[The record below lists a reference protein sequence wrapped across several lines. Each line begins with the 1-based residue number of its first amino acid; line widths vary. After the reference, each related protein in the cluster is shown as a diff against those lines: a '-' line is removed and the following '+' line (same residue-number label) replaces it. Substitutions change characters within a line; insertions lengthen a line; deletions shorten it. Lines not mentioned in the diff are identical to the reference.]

1 MHGEEG
7 PVSKSFEMIQGTP
20 TYNLYI
26 NGEWTR
32 SLRNE
37 STEITNP
44 ATGELFARVQ
54 QAGKAETERAIA
66 AAHGAYKAW
75 AGTPVSER
83 ETVFFRAADVLAGKA
98 KEITEVLISESGSI
112 AGKAGFEIGYC
123 FDLLRT
129 AAAEMRRSPGET
141 MPLTAAGQ
149 FGFTVRQPL
158 GVIAGIAP
166 FNAPFLL
173 AMKKVVLALAAG
185 NGFVLKPSELTPVTG
200 LKIAEVFDEAGLPP
214 GLLNVIPGPA
224 SEIGATIF
232 ADPRVR
238 MITFTGSTQTGRHLA
253 VEAAKS
259 LKRFT
264 LEMGGKS
271 PLIVL
276 GDADIN
282 YAVKAAAFGIFF
294 HQGQVCMA
302 NSRILVEE
310 SIFDAFCERFAEVA
324 RSLKVGDP
332 REPDTVIGPLIRHS
346 QCAVID
352 GHVEDAVNKGARLLC
367 GATHKDQYYWPTVL
381 SGVTPDMRIFHEES
395 FGPVTS
401 IIKIRN
407 HEEALEIA
415 NGTDYGLSSGVIT
428 NDMQK
433 ALDLAFGLDS
443 GMVHLNDCTVSD
455 EPHVP
460 FGGVKNSGFGRE
472 GGRFSMEEMTE
483 VKWITMQRGQR
494 AFPM

>member
-1 MHGEEG
+1 MPTSYE
-7 PVSKSFEMIQGTP
+7 VIDGTP
-20 TYNLYI
+20 NYNLFV
-26 NGEWTR
+26 GGKWVR
-32 SLRNE
+32 SSRNE
-37 STEITNP
+37 VTESYNP
-44 ATGELFARVQ
+44 ATGALFAKVQ
-54 QAGKAETERAIA
+54 QAGKAETEAAIA

-75 AGTPVSER
+75 AATPVFER
-83 ETVFFRAADVLAGKA
+83 ESVFIRAADVLAA
-98 KEITEVLISESGSI
+98 KSKDIIDVLVQESGSV
-112 AGKAGFEIGYC
+112 AGKAGFEVHFC

-141 MPLTAAGQ
+141 MPLTAPGQ
-149 FGFTVRQPL
+149 FGFTIRQPL

-200 LKIAEVFDEAGLPP
+200 LKIAEVFDEAGLSP
-214 GLLNVIPGPA
+214 GLLSVVNGSA
-224 SEIGATIF
+224 SEVGAAIF

-253 VEAAKS
+253 VEAAKT

-276 GDADIN
+276 GDADVD
-282 YAVKAAAFGIFF
+282 YAVRAAAFGIFF

-310 SIFDAFCERFAEVA
+310 PIFDAFCERFTAVA
-324 RSLKVGDP
+324 KSLKVGDP
-332 REPDTVIGPLIRHS
+332 REPDTVIGPLIRGT

-352 GHVEDAVNKGARLLC
+352 GHVDDAVDKGAKLLC
-367 GATHKDQYYWPTVL
+367 GKTHEAQYYWPTVL
-381 SGVTPDMRIFHEES
+381 SGVTREMRIFREES

-401 IIKIRN
+401 IIKVRD
-407 HEEALEIA
+407 HKEALEIA
-415 NGTDYGLSSGVIT
+415 NDTDYGLSAGVIT

-433 ALDLAFGLDS
+433 AMELAFSLES

-455 EPHVP
+455 EPHAP

-483 VKWITMQRGQR
+483 LKWITIQSGQR

>member
-1 MHGEEG
+1 
-7 PVSKSFEMIQGTP
+7 
-20 TYNLYI
+20 
-26 NGEWTR
+26 
-32 SLRNE
+32 
-37 STEITNP
+37 
-44 ATGELFARVQ
+44 
-54 QAGKAETERAIA
+54 
-66 AAHGAYKAW
+66 
-75 AGTPVSER
+75 
-83 ETVFFRAADVLAGKA
+83 
-98 KEITEVLISESGSI
+98 
-112 AGKAGFEIGYC
+112 
-123 FDLLRT
+123 
-129 AAAEMRRSPGET
+129 
-141 MPLTAAGQ
+141 
-149 FGFTVRQPL
+149 VRQPL

-185 NGFVLKPSELTPVTG
+185 NGFILKPSELTPVTG

-214 GLLNVIPGPA
+214 GLLSVVPGLA
-224 SEIGATIF
+224 SEVGAAIF

-253 VEAAKS
+253 VEAAKT

-276 GDADIN
+276 GDADVD
-282 YAVKAAAFGIFF
+282 YAVRAAAFGIFF

-310 SIFDAFCERFAEVA
+310 PIFDAFCERFVA
-324 RSLKVGDP
+324 VAKSLKVGDP
-332 REPDTVIGPLIRHS
+332 REPDTVIGPLIRGT

-352 GHVEDAVNKGARLLC
+352 GHVEDAVDKGAKLLC
-367 GATHKDQYYWPTVL
+367 GKKHEAQYYWPTVL
-381 SGVTPDMRIFHEES
+381 SGVTREMRIFREES
-395 FGPVTS
+395 FGPITS
-401 IIKIRN
+401 IIKVRD
-407 HEEALEIA
+407 HKEALEIA
-415 NGTDYGLSSGVIT
+415 NDTDYGLSAGVIT

-433 ALDLAFGLDS
+433 AMELAFSLDS

-455 EPHVP
+455 EPHAP

-483 VKWITMQRGQR
+483 LKWITIQSGQR

>member
-1 MHGEEG
+1 MTT
-7 PVSKSFEMIQGTP
+7 SFEMINGTP
-20 TYNLYI
+20 HYNLYI
-26 NGEWTR
+26 DGEWTR
-32 SLRNE
+32 SLRNDATE
-37 STEITNP
+37 STNP

-54 QAGKAETERAIA
+54 QAGAAETMRAIS

-75 AGTPVSER
+75 AGLSVSER
-83 ETVFFRAADVLAGKA
+83 EAVFFRAADVLAGKA
-98 KEITEVLISESGSI
+98 KDITETLIAESGSI
-112 AGKAGFEIGYC
+112 AGKAGFEVGYC

-129 AAAEMRRSPGET
+129 AASELRRSPGET
-141 MPLTAAGQ
+141 MPMTAPGQ

-158 GVIAGIAP
+158 GVVAGIAP

-200 LKIAEVFDEAGLPP
+200 LKIAEVFHEAGLPK

-224 SEIGATIF
+224 AEIGSAIF

-238 MITFTGSTQTGRHLA
+238 MITFTGSTQTGKHLA
-253 VEAAKS
+253 VEAAKT

-276 GDADIN
+276 GDADVD

-310 SIFDAFCERFAEVA
+310 PIFDAFCERFAAVA
-324 RSLKVGDP
+324 KSLKVGDP
-332 REPDTVIGPLIRHS
+332 RDPDTVIGPLIRRT

-352 GHVEDAVNKGARLLC
+352 GHVEDAVEKGAKLLC

-381 SGVTPDMRIFHEES
+381 SDVTPDMRIFHEES

-401 IIKIRN
+401 IIKIRG

-415 NGTDYGLSSGVIT
+415 NATDYGLSAGVIT

-433 ALDLAFGLDS
+433 ALDLAFGLES

-460 FGGVKNSGFGRE
+460 FGGIKNSGFGRE

-483 VKWITMQRGQR
+483 LKWITIQRGQR